1 MKVYRLSKA
10 QFANDLSGKGAELA
24 GGRLNSK
31 GLPMLYTSSSR
42 ALCTAEIAVHTPLGI
57 VPTDY
62 VIIEIEIPD
71 DSLEEIKVVILPK
84 NWREFPHSQSTK
96 KLGDIFLKNCKNLTL
111 KVPSAVVSGD
121 YNFLINPFHPDFA
134 KVKILQKEV
143 FEFDRRLFIK

>member
-62 VIIEIEIPD
+62 VII
-71 DSLEEIKVVILPK
+71 
-84 NWREFPHSQSTK
+84 
-96 KLGDIFLKNCKNLTL
+96 
-111 KVPSAVVSGD
+111 
-121 YNFLINPFHPDFA
+121 
-134 KVKILQKEV
+134 
-143 FEFDRRLFIK
+143 DRLSRWCCR